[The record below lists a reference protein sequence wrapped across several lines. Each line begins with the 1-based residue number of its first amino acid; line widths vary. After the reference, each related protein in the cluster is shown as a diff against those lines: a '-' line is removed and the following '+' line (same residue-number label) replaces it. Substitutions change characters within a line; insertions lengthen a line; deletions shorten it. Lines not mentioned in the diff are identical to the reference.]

1 MAGKFEG
8 DALPLPPPAP
18 GDPAEQRVLAYCAA
32 AVRDSQDDDTI
43 RAAIYI
49 AAAALRAIRSAR
61 AGK

>member
-1 MAGKFEG
+1 MPDQSKSTE
-8 DALPLPPPAP
+8 LPLPAVPV

-49 AAAALRAIRSAR
+49 AAAALRAIR
-61 AGK
+61 AGRR